1 MPRHAFILLPHGPV
15 IGGVTTWAVS
25 LCGSLR
31 EGGLSAWLLA
41 PGEQAALNALGLP
54 TEWLCPLGGL
64 APLCADEAVFTRWFE
79 ACSEVVATRM
89 TDSGDDA
96 IWLPQQLGEG
106 VSLGLRIAERLASTQ
121 KLRTLWV
128 SHSDIPYNTR
138 VARAMA
144 PWLDGAVG
152 VSQELA
158 AQLAAATAGAGG
170 SDLPVRTIFNGVHVP
185 SQPPADRG
193 PSERLRLVAVGR
205 VEHEAK
211 RVLALA
217 QLSQALEARGIGH
230 TLTVVGDG
238 PALDDLRAAAT
249 PNMRLLGAV
258 PASQIGPMLDQ
269 ADAFVQASRY
279 EGLSL
284 AMLEAMA
291 RGLPVVVTRTAS
303 GLGGVVDDGVQ
314 GVIAEASRHD
324 DEHIAGKALAE
335 AVIRARAIGL
345 PLLGLAA
352 WQRARERFTLEQQ
365 AEKFCKLFDEVLAAP
380 SRAANAE
387 GQPPLFGRGAHSTVP
402 TDAAERMLAAL
413 GKLKGRRIALHGC
426 GAHTRYIAER
436 IDLASAGVVCLFD
449 DDPAMAGQTIAG
461 LVVNTPSDA
470 RAQDVSDVVISSYL
484 HEGMIWDRRH
494 IYEHA
499 GIQLHRLYGAVQ
511 AGPIQSGAASSAPAA

>member
-31 EGGLSAWLLA
+31 ERGVLAWLLA
-41 PGEQAALNALGLP
+41 PGEQVALNALGLP

-64 APLCADEAVFTRWFE
+64 APLCADETVFAGWLE
-79 ACSEVVATRM
+79 ACSEVV
-89 TDSGDDA
+89 DSKLMDTGGDA

-106 VSLGLRIAERLASTQ
+106 VSLGLRISERLVSTQ

-128 SHSDIPYNTR
+128 SHSDILYNTR
-138 VARAMA
+138 VAEAMA

-152 VSQELA
+152 VSRELA
-158 AQLAAATAGAGG
+158 AQLGEATAGVAGP
-170 SDLPVRTIFNGVHVP
+170 DLPVRAIFNGVRVP
-185 SQPPADRG
+185 SQPRAERE
-193 PSERLRLVAVGR
+193 PSEHLQLIAVGR

-217 QLSQALEARGIGH
+217 AMSAALEARGIGH
-230 TLTVVGDG
+230 SLTVVGDG

-249 PNMRLLGAV
+249 SNMRLLGAV

-303 GLGGVVDDGVQ
+303 GLDGVVDDGVQ

-324 DEHIAGKALAE
+324 DEHLAGETLAE
-335 AVIRARAIGL
+335 AVMRAHAIGL
-345 PLLGLAA
+345 RSLGLAA
-352 WQRARERFTLEQQ
+352 CERARERFTLDRQ
-365 AEKFCKLFDEVLAAP
+365 AEAFCKLFDEVLAAP
-380 SRAANAE
+380 SRATSDE
-387 GQPPLFGRGAHSTVP
+387 GEPPVFGRGAHSTVP
-402 TDAAERMLAAL
+402 LDAADRMRAAL
-413 GKLKGRRIALHGC
+413 STLKGRCIALHGC
-426 GAHTRYIAER
+426 GAHTRHIAER

-449 DDPAMAGQTIAG
+449 DDPAMAGQTLAG
-461 LVVNTPSDA
+461 LAVTTPSAA
-470 RAQDVSDVVISSYL
+470 RAQGVSDVVISSHL
-484 HEGMIWDRRH
+484 HEAMIWDRRSS
-494 IYEHA
+494 YEIA
-499 GIQLHRLYGAVQ
+499 GVRVHRLYGAVQ
-511 AGPIQSGAASSAPAA
+511 VNEASNAPAA